1 MSSPGGV
8 LILVLD
14 LLGYEVNNGRYLGYS
29 LLRPLPEDRTLMAS
43 CISSSRCLA
52 SIEGSDSALQ

>member
-1 MSSPGGV
+1 
-8 LILVLD
+8 LVLD